1 LIFIIVFSFSVNLT
15 YANELPKP
23 LTNDDF
29 FEVDL
34 KKAKLGRLL
43 FYDKILSANN
53 NIACA
58 TCHNIDLGGADGL
71 SLGIG
76 EGGNGLG
83 QNRTAGIGKDK
94 IKKRIPR
101 NAPGL
106 WNLGSKEITTLLH
119 DGRIS
124 VSNLFDN
131 DFNTPAEEW
140 LPKGLDNILAA
151 QALFP
156 MTRQFEMAGNPGEN
170 EIIGLSHRR
179 IDTVWPVITNRIR
192 AIPEYVELFI
202 EAFDDV
208 DSSLDIDITHIAN
221 SISAFEIHEWTS
233 YDSPFDDY
241 INGNKEA
248 LTLDQ
253 IKGMKLFYGKANCS
267 SCHSGSLFTN
277 QEFYSIAIPQFGPGR
292 TRKFDPYARDVGR
305 MGETDDIN
313 DMYKFKTP
321 SLRNVTLTGPYG
333 HNGAY
338 PTIEGIIR
346 HHLNPIKMYNNWRPE
361 MANLPKAE
369 WLEQIDFVTFSDKRE
384 QERILSRIDIK
395 PLELSDQEINYL
407 VQFLFF
413 NW

>member
-1 LIFIIVFSFSVNLT
+1 
-15 YANELPKP
+15 
-23 LTNDDF
+23 
-29 FEVDL
+29 
-34 KKAKLGRLL
+34 
-43 FYDKILSANN
+43 
-53 NIACA
+53 
-58 TCHNIDLGGADGL
+58 
-71 SLGIG
+71 
-76 EGGNGLG
+76 LG

-241 INGNKEA
+241 INGNKET

-407 VQFLFF
+407 VQFL
-413 NW
+413 NSLTGKSENNRPLGKPKKVPSGLVID